1 MYLKGM
7 WLICGGNHLCHL
19 EIPPY
24 AVKQADLQKSMW
36 SSDSCML
43 CPDDSGFV
51 DQEKLHQATLDT
63 LVTFI
68 NRLLSNYTE
77 ICSSTTFK
85 WNSSSE
91 TYIWNFYHNFAEAD
105 PKKLS
110 PEFMFVS
117 AVSANGGLKEDK
129 RAVDLVIWGIWVNK
143 AADNG
148 SCCFQEV
155 GLSVLWY
162 VILSLVVEALHEQGG
177 IFTAH
182 LWLLSQRCFHQSS
195 GGNAVFA
202 ECSVIS
208 GTSLHCATEHS
219 SERRLPFAAWCSDK
233 VSQSSASNWNEWAPE
248 RSGAMSHSVWKGQKE
263 AHSRWIHRA
272 QRVYLNSHL
281 IL

>member
-1 MYLKGM
+1 MHTFSDVSTLFFHCEMYLKGM
-7 WLICGGNHLCHL
+7 WLIFGGNHLCHL

-117 AVSANGGLKEDK
+117 AVSVCKWRIKGGQTGSWSS
-129 RAVDLVIWGIWVNK
+129 DLGH
-143 AADNG
+143 
-148 SCCFQEV
+148 
-155 GLSVLWY
+155 LS
-162 VILSLVVEALHEQGG
+162 
-177 IFTAH
+177 
-182 LWLLSQRCFHQSS
+182 
-195 GGNAVFA
+195 
-202 ECSVIS
+202 
-208 GTSLHCATEHS
+208 
-219 SERRLPFAAWCSDK
+219 
-233 VSQSSASNWNEWAPE
+233 
-248 RSGAMSHSVWKGQKE
+248 
-263 AHSRWIHRA
+263 
-272 QRVYLNSHL
+272 
-281 IL
+281 